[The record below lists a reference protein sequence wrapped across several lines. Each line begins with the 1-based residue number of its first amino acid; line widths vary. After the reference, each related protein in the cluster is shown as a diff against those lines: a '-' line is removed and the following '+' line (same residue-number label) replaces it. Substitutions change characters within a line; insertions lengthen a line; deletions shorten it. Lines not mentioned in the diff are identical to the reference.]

1 MKQNTLQHLI
11 FLLANLAATS
21 STLDFNGENGV
32 VRATGTV
39 APTSLGD
46 FGRSVEVIN
55 PSTGESVGTGGQGWP
70 SAQSMN
76 EWSQH
81 TGSSGETL
89 FSNQDNWLE
98 PAGSLSPG
106 AETVSA
112 ISMMEPVDIIP
123 LASSSSGTNISSAE
137 PTFGQI
143 VSKSGECVV
152 AKPVEYISEEHLDW
166 VWQNRIGPSAKLKKD
181 VNWNVM
187 TNKNFFLDKFV
198 HNNDSINYCVRW
210 DTSTNLKK
218 DIASKFKDVLE
229 RHYNKWNKWLEGYNC
244 WPFRKLEVNMVGFAA
259 RQASQFDWT
268 DESLGKLYERNLD
281 SDGVPQCPVECYRF
295 YDHVNNMWS
304 DTSAC
309 ESEPF
314 DVSFWLKEDIP
325 YGYGYDWGQEVSL
338 NDTMNNLYDEDI
350 LFIGHEIGHGFGLPD
365 FYGLDSKPARDFPNS
380 IMMAYSS
387 STITASDG
395 WMLRRVLDHVKPRLK
410 I

>member
-1 MKQNTLQHLI
+1 
-11 FLLANLAATS
+11 
-21 STLDFNGENGV
+21 
-32 VRATGTV
+32 
-39 APTSLGD
+39 
-46 FGRSVEVIN
+46 
-55 PSTGESVGTGGQGWP
+55 
-70 SAQSMN
+70 
-76 EWSQH
+76 
-81 TGSSGETL
+81 
-89 FSNQDNWLE
+89 
-98 PAGSLSPG
+98 
-106 AETVSA
+106 
-112 ISMMEPVDIIP
+112 MEPVDIIP
-123 LASSSSGTNISSAE
+123 LASSSSVDEHQQNEQQQQQQQGSKTAGGDVIRFVAEAGQPVVAFTGTNISSAE

-244 WPFRKLEVNMVGFAA
+244 WPFRKLETSVTVRLDG
-259 RQASQFDWT
+259 RVSGQ
-268 DESLGKLYERNLD
+268 LYERNLD